1 MGMGMFIFPIAGTL
15 IVLGPLSGF
24 IAGAIGGAGIV
35 AVSMA
40 LPTIGTICHV
50 GAAGGT
56 IGAVEYAPAHKRNID
71 ACKEIL
77 HHATRSS

>member
-1 MGMGMFIFPIAGTL
+1 MFIFPIAGTL

-24 IAGAIGGAGIV
+24 IAGAIGGAGI
-35 AVSMA
+35 AAMSMA
-40 LPTIGTICHV
+40 LPTIRTICHV
-50 GAAGGT
+50 GATGGT
-56 IGAVEYAPAHKRNID
+56 VGAVECAPVLAHKRNID